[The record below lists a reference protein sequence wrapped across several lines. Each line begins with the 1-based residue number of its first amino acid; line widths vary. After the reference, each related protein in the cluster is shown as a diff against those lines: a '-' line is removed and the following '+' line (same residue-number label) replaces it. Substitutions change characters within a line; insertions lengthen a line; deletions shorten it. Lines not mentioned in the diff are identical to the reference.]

1 VEQRAA
7 DKLQA
12 LRQELKGLFVER
24 DEFVDGALAALL
36 ARQHVLLI
44 GPPGSGKSTLVHA
57 LCERITGAS
66 YFHWLL
72 TKFTTPEELFGPV
85 SLQGLEQDRYYRV
98 TDGKLPTAQ
107 IAFLDEIF
115 KANSAI
121 LNALL
126 SLINERVYYNDA
138 TPTSVPLD
146 TLFGASNL
154 LPESRDLDCLFDRFL
169 FRYQVDYIEESDGF
183 RSMLEAPDAPDEVRG
198 SAGLGLAELEQA
210 RADAAR
216 VALGEQVITWL
227 TEIRSRIRARG
238 LVVSDR
244 RFRLCLGGL
253 RAHAYLAGRSRVE
266 ARDLRLLGHMLW
278 SVPEER
284 GPIEE
289 IITAVVAPKLHA
301 ALQIMHQADD
311 VVAKALQT
319 WFNADEERAA
329 VVEAETKLLRL
340 TQRLEDIRTD
350 AVEDEI
356 APRLRQL
363 GGRLASHLGDV
374 EARKEQLA
382 QDESLFAGEGE
393 PVHDGSGNNRS
404 G

>member
-1 VEQRAA
+1 MEQRAA

-44 GPPGSGKSTLVHA
+44 GPPGSGKSMIVHA
-57 LCERITGAS
+57 LCERIAGAS
-66 YFHWLL
+66 YFRWLL

-85 SLQGLEQDRYYRV
+85 SLQGLERDRYYRV
-98 TDGKLPTAQ
+98 TDGKLPKAQ

-138 TPTSVPLD
+138 TPTPVPLD

-169 FRYQVDYIEESDGF
+169 FRYQVAYIEESDGF
-183 RSMLEAPDAPDEVRG
+183 RSMLEAPDEARG
-198 SAGLGLAELEQA
+198 SAGLSLADLEQA
-210 RADAAR
+210 RADAGR
-216 VALGEQVITWL
+216 VALGEQVIAWL
-227 TEIRSRIRARG
+227 TEIRSRIRGHG

-244 RFRLCLGGL
+244 RFRLCLSGL
-253 RAHAYLAGRSRVE
+253 RAHAYLAGRNCVE
-266 ARDLRLLGHMLW
+266 ARDLRLLEHMLW

-284 GPIEE
+284 GSIEE

-311 VVAKALQT
+311 VHAKALQT
-319 WFNADEERAA
+319 WFNPDEERAA

-374 EARKEQLA
+374 ETRKEQLA
-382 QDESLFAGEGE
+382 QDESLSASEGE
-393 PVHDGSGNNRS
+393 PVHDGPGSNRS

>member
-1 VEQRAA
+1 MGQRAA
-7 DKLQA
+7 DGLQA
-12 LRQELKGLFVER
+12 LRHELKGLFVER

-44 GPPGSGKSTLVHA
+44 GPPGSGKSMVVHA
-57 LCERITGAS
+57 LCERILGAS

-98 TDGKLPTAQ
+98 TDSKLPRAH

-138 TPTSVPLD
+138 TPTLVPLN

-169 FRYQVDYIEESDGF
+169 FRYQVDYIEDRDGF
-183 RSMLEAPDAPDEVRG
+183 RRMLEAPEGAAG
-198 SAGLGLAELEQA
+198 SASLSLADLERAQ
-210 RADAAR
+210 ADAAR
-216 VALGEQVITWL
+216 VVVGEEAIGWL
-227 TEIRSRIRARG
+227 AEIRSRIRSLG

-244 RFRLCLGGL
+244 RFRSSLSGL
-253 RAHAYLAGRSRVE
+253 RAHAYLEGRSRLE
-266 ARDLRLLGHMLW
+266 ARDLNLLAHMLW

-289 IITAVVAPKLHA
+289 IVTAVVAPKLHA
-301 ALQIMHQADD
+301 ALQIVHQADD
-311 VVAKALQT
+311 VRSKALQT
-319 WFNADEERAA
+319 WFNPEEEWAA
-329 VVEAETKLLRL
+329 IVEAHTKLLRL
-340 TQRLEDIRTD
+340 TRRLEDICAD
-350 AVEDEI
+350 AGEGES

-374 EARKEQLA
+374 AARKAQLA
-382 QDESLFAGEGE
+382 GDQSRSASEGQSVVDAE
-393 PVHDGSGNNRS
+393 GRHRGA
-404 G
+404 

>member
-1 VEQRAA
+1 MNAPSW
-7 DKLQA
+7 
-12 LRQELKGLFVER
+12 
-24 DEFVDGALAALL
+24 
-36 ARQHVLLI
+36 I
-44 GPPGSGKSTLVHA
+44 GPPGSAKSTIVHA
-57 LCERITGAS
+57 LCERIAGAS

-98 TDGKLPTAQ
+98 TDGKLPQAH

-138 TPTSVPLD
+138 TPTPVPLN
-146 TLFGASNL
+146 TLFGASNM

-183 RSMLEAPDAPDEVRG
+183 RSMLEAPDESRG
-198 SAGLGLAELEQA
+198 SAALSLSDLEQA

-216 VALGEQVITWL
+216 VALGEQVIAWL
-227 TEIRSRIRARG
+227 GEIRSRIRGRG

-244 RFRLCLGGL
+244 RFRLCLSAL

-266 ARDLRLLGHMLW
+266 ARDLHSLGHMLW

-289 IITAVVAPKLHA
+289 IVTAVVAPKLHA
-301 ALQIMHQADD
+301 ALQILHQADD

-319 WFNADEERAA
+319 WFNPDEEKAA

-340 TQRLEDIRTD
+340 AQRLEDIGAD
-350 AVEDEI
+350 AVEDGV

-363 GGRLASHLGDV
+363 SGRLAGHLADV
-374 EARKEQLA
+374 RARKEQLA
-382 QDESLFAGEGE
+382 QEDKEDSASAGEGE
-393 PVHDGSGNNRS
+393 SVHEAPGSNRS
-404 G
+404 T

>member
-1 VEQRAA
+1 MEQRIA
-7 DKLQA
+7 DKLQT
-12 LRQELKGLFVER
+12 LRDELKGLFVER

-44 GPPGSGKSTLVHA
+44 GPPGSGKSMLVHA
-57 LCERITGAS
+57 LCERIAGAS

-85 SLQGLEQDRYYRV
+85 SLQGLERDRYYRI
-98 TDGKLPTAQ
+98 TDGKLPTAH

-138 TPTSVPLD
+138 TPTPVPLN

-169 FRYQVDYIEESDGF
+169 FRYQVEYIEESDGF
-183 RSMLEAPDAPDEVRG
+183 RSMLEAPDEASG
-198 SAGLGLAELEQA
+198 SPALSLADLEQA
-210 RADAAR
+210 RVDAAR
-216 VALGEQVITWL
+216 VALGEQVIAWL
-227 TEIRSRIRARG
+227 TEIRYRIRGRG

-244 RFRLCLGGL
+244 RVRLCLSAL
-253 RAHAYLAGRSRVE
+253 KAHAYLAGRSRVE

-284 GPIEE
+284 GSIEE

-311 VVAKALQT
+311 VHAKALQT
-319 WFNADEERAA
+319 WFNVDEEGAA

-340 TQRLEDIRTD
+340 TQRLEDICTD
-350 AVEDEI
+350 AVEDEN

-374 EARKEQLA
+374 QARKEQLA
-382 QDESLFAGEGE
+382 EDESLSASQGE
-393 PVHDGSGNNRS
+393 PVDDAPGSNRNV
-404 G
+404 

>member
-1 VEQRAA
+1 
-7 DKLQA
+7 
-12 LRQELKGLFVER
+12 
-24 DEFVDGALAALL
+24 
-36 ARQHVLLI
+36 
-44 GPPGSGKSTLVHA
+44 
-57 LCERITGAS
+57 
-66 YFHWLL
+66 
-72 TKFTTPEELFGPV
+72 
-85 SLQGLEQDRYYRV
+85 
-98 TDGKLPTAQ
+98 
-107 IAFLDEIF
+107 
-115 KANSAI
+115 
-121 LNALL
+121 
-126 SLINERVYYNDA
+126 
-138 TPTSVPLD
+138 
-146 TLFGASNL
+146 
-154 LPESRDLDCLFDRFL
+154 
-169 FRYQVDYIEESDGF
+169 
-183 RSMLEAPDAPDEVRG
+183 MLEAPDGARG
-198 SAGLGLAELEQA
+198 SAALSLADLEQA

-216 VALGEQVITWL
+216 VALGEQVIAWL
-227 TEIRSRIRARG
+227 SEIRSRIRGRG

-244 RFRLCLGGL
+244 RFRLCLSGL

-284 GPIEE
+284 GPVEE

-319 WFNADEERAA
+319 WFNPDEERAA

-382 QDESLFAGEGE
+382 QEESLSVSEGE
-393 PVHDGSGNNRS
+393 PVHDGPGSNRS

>member
-1 VEQRAA
+1 M
-7 DKLQA
+7 
-12 LRQELKGLFVER
+12 
-24 DEFVDGALAALL
+24 
-36 ARQHVLLI
+36 
-44 GPPGSGKSTLVHA
+44 VHA
-57 LCERITGAS
+57 LCERIAGAS

-85 SLQGLEQDRYYRV
+85 SLQGLERDRYYRV
-98 TDGKLPTAQ
+98 TDGKLPKAH

-138 TPTSVPLD
+138 TPTSVPLN

-183 RSMLEAPDAPDEVRG
+183 RSMLEAPDEARG
-198 SAGLGLAELEQA
+198 SAALSLADLEQA

-216 VALGEQVITWL
+216 VELGGQVIAWL
-227 TEIRSRIRARG
+227 TEIRSRVRARG

-244 RFRLCLGGL
+244 RFRLCLSGL
-253 RAHAYLAGRSRVE
+253 RAHACLAGRSRVE
-266 ARDLRLLGHMLW
+266 ARDLRLLEHMLW

-284 GPIEE
+284 GPLEE
-289 IITAVVAPKLHA
+289 IVTAVVAPKLHA
-301 ALQIMHQADD
+301 ALQILHQADD
-311 VVAKALQT
+311 VHAKALQT
-319 WFNADEERAA
+319 WLNPEEERAA

-340 TQRLEDIRTD
+340 TRRLEEICTD
-350 AVEDEI
+350 AVEDES

-374 EARKEQLA
+374 EARKQQLA
-382 QDESLFAGEGE
+382 EDGSLSASEGE
-393 PVHDGSGNNRS
+393 STHDDPGSHRS
-404 G
+404 A